1 MAGSELA
8 PEFSRWQLLVTALLL
23 VVVCAAF
30 APALD
35 VFIAGD
41 DFEWLESSYEVIE
54 NPLSSFRLENH
65 FFRPLV
71 KWTYLVD
78 YLVFGQ
84 LAVGYM
90 ITNLAIHFLNAL
102 LLFCLLRRKLR
113 QPLVAA
119 AATTA
124 FALSP
129 LHSEGV
135 LWGAGRPDT
144 ILPVFFLAAI
154 LLLDL
159 WCERQTAVLVV
170 AFTAVA
176 LIGTG
181 AKEAWIVFPFVATA
195 YPPLVCRVPVALTLR
210 RLAVVWVGWLF
221 YVVVFLIVPAA
232 SGSEMAAHYA
242 DFRVLPGLQKTAST
256 VFAYFGF
263 GFAPT
268 QAWVLAVAILVAVGC
283 ALWLLRAGD
292 GFGLWA
298 MVWLCATLAVVAPF
312 QVSVL
317 RHNYM
322 PLLGFWMVVASI
334 IDDVLDRMKSPRR
347 RLAVVVAALV
357 ATTVIMAE
365 ARALQREIADYRLY
379 GELHLRLCQ
388 SYLRIEERVSR
399 EIPLV
404 LIDRST
410 FRGAEYVAGRV
421 QGVDKTFFVRRDA
434 LWQLVFLPP
443 LVNFLGS
450 PFEERLVQESWNVA
464 DGLPDDFTVLLFGND
479 GFALR
484 PDLRNVLSKTTD
496 SSGELP
502 PGVSLYRFIAQ

>member
-8 PEFSRWQLLVTALLL
+8 QEYSRWQLLVTAFLAIA
-23 VVVCAAF
+23 VCAAF
-30 APALD
+30 LPALD

-41 DFEWLESSYEVIE
+41 DFEWLESSYEVIK
-54 NPLSSFRLENH
+54 NPLSSFRLENN

-84 LAVGYM
+84 HAVGYM
-90 ITNLAIHFLNAL
+90 ITNIVIHFLNAL

-144 ILPVFFLAAI
+144 ILPIFFLAAI

-159 WCERQTAVLVV
+159 WCERQTTFLAV

-176 LIGTG
+176 LIGIG
-181 AKEAWIVFPFVATA
+181 AKEAWIVFPFVATT
-195 YPPLVCRVPVALTLR
+195 YPPLVYRVPIASTLR
-210 RLAVVWVGWLF
+210 RMAWVWVAWLI
-221 YVVVFLIVPAA
+221 YVVVFLIMPAA
-232 SGSEMAAHYA
+232 SGSETAAHYA
-242 DFRVLPGLQKTAST
+242 DFRILPGLQKTAST
-256 VFAYFGF
+256 VFAYFGL
-263 GFAPT
+263 GFASAE
-268 QAWVLAVAILVAVGC
+268 AWVLTAAILVAVAG
-283 ALWLLRAGD
+283 ALWLVRTGD

-322 PLLGFWMVVASI
+322 PLLGFWMVLASI
-334 IDDVLDRMKSPRR
+334 VDRVLDRIKSPHR
-347 RLAVVVAALV
+347 RLAFAVTALV
-357 ATTVIMAE
+357 AMTVIVAE

-388 SYLRIEERVSR
+388 SYSQIEGRVSR
-399 EIPLV
+399 EVPLV

-410 FRGAEYVAGRV
+410 FRGAEYVADRV

-443 LVNFLGS
+443 LANFLGS
-450 PFEERLVQESWNVA
+450 PFEERLVQESWKDA
-464 DGLPDDFTVLLFGND
+464 DGLPDDFTVLLFDNE
-479 GFALR
+479 GFVLR
-484 PDLRNVLSKTTD
+484 PDLRSVVSNTARA
-496 SSGELP
+496 SGHLP
-502 PGVSLYRFIAQ
+502 PGASLYRFIVQ